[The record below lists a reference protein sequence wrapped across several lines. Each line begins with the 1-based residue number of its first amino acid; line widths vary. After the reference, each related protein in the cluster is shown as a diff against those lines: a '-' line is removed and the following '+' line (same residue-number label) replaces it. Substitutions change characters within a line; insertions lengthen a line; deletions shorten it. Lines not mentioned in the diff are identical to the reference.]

1 MAKDSFTSSLLS
13 FLSSVQGDLA
23 NITAPPQFLAPSSVV
38 ELGPWGKRPA
48 LFAAPANEP
57 DPKRRALLVLKIV
70 LAALRDQLY
79 TTGSTS
85 VSIKKPLNAF
95 LGEVFMASW
104 TDEDTGTKAQLFSEQ
119 VSHHP
124 PITAMHIACDEHG
137 IRAGGYAR
145 VEMTFGNAINIRQ
158 IGHAILHIDK
168 FDEDYLIPLPD
179 VQVRGYL
186 AGCLYPEI
194 LGTYTIESSNGYV
207 SEMEFFGSG
216 FFSAGKKNRFKAR
229 VFSKEDPD
237 TTLYDAEGV
246 WSDSWTVRDGLTGDI
261 LEKFSFDNPKN
272 EASHIEIPAIEA
284 QDPWESRRAWAPVI
298 DRLVKSDY
306 HAASQ
311 AKHKLEQ
318 AQRQMRA
325 QEAKDQQSWT
335 PLLFRNFSG
344 DDHGVFHR
352 LAEGTDWKL
361 RDKDTKG
368 VWKFDVSRI
377 DGLRR
382 PFRGDMT
389 PYGTS

>member
-1 MAKDSFTSSLLS
+1 M
-13 FLSSVQGDLA
+13 
-23 NITAPPQFLAPSSVV
+23 V

-57 DPKRRALLVLKIV
+57 DPKKRALLVLKIV

-104 TDEDTGTKAQLFSEQ
+104 TDEETGTTAKLFSEQ

-145 VEMTFGNAINIRQ
+145 VEMTFSNAINIRQ
-158 IGHAILHIDK
+158 IGHAMLHIDK
-168 FDEDYLIPLPD
+168 YDEDYLIPLPD

-186 AGCLYPEI
+186 SGCLYPEV
-194 LGTYTIESSNGYV
+194 LGTYTIESSSGYV
-207 SEMEFFGSG
+207 SEIEFSGSSFFGSG
-216 FFSAGKKNRFKAR
+216 KKNGFKAR
-229 VFSKEDPD
+229 VYSKDD
-237 TTLYDAEGV
+237 KSTLYEAEGV
-246 WSDSWTVRDGLTGDI
+246 WSDGWTVRECSTGAV
-261 LEKFSFDNPKN
+261 LEKFSFKDPKN
-272 EASHIEIPAIEA
+272 EASHIEIPAIED
-284 QDPWESRRAWAPVI
+284 QDQWESRRAWAPVI
-298 DRLVKSDY
+298 DGLVRGDY

-311 AKHKLEQ
+311 AKHTLEQ
-318 AQRQMRA
+318 AQRRMRA
-325 QEAKDQQSWT
+325 EEARDQKTWT
-335 PLLFRNFSG
+335 PLLFTNFSG
-344 DDHGVFHR
+344 IDHGVFHR
-352 LAEGTDWKL
+352 LAKGTGWKL

-368 VWKFDVSRI
+368 VWKLDVSKI

-382 PFRGDMT
+382 PLRGETT